1 MTQTFAGRQGNQVGW
16 KKCFKVE
23 YWEMIKQDLIIIWG
37 GDHLILPTN
46 NLKLWKRQPES
57 LFKDYAGVKSKY
69 KTKYSKSWMYSHSG
83 IKHWGKTS
91 FKKKKLSE

>member
-37 GDHLILPTN
+37 GGSFNFT
-46 NLKLWKRQPES
+46 
-57 LFKDYAGVKSKY
+57 Y
-69 KTKYSKSWMYSHSG
+69 K
-83 IKHWGKTS
+83 
-91 FKKKKLSE
+91 